1 MSGLPASGLRGEA
14 QTLLHSLAWNAE
26 RRAIRRVVRRGHD
39 VDVTDDAGETPLHG
53 AAAWGHCTTVREL
66 LALGADPNIASTDG
80 AAMTPLHWAASHGNL
95 GVVRALVRAGG
106 DVHRRDARGRTASM
120 RAKEYGNA
128 AIARWLDASEN
139 ENSLSVTAAD
149 A

>member
-95 GVVRALVRAGG
+95 GVVRALFARVAMSTGATRAGARPRCE
-106 DVHRRDARGRTASM
+106 RRNTATRPSRGGWTRVKTKI
-120 RAKEYGNA
+120 RF
-128 AIARWLDASEN
+128 L
-139 ENSLSVTAAD
+139 
-149 A
+149 